1 MYDSHVKA
9 YRYNKFEQAGGFGMV
24 GGILGAISNS
34 ILGGINAHQQ
44 QKWNKQQQEN
54 WNKQF
59 EYTKWLNQVQMQ
71 REDTAVQRRAA
82 DLQAAGMN
90 RLMAAGDGAEAGTLT
105 SFQGNA
111 GGSAPQIDINPI
123 EAYLNAKQ
131 SQANIANTEAQ
142 TQLIRNKAE
151 SEKAGLNLKGAQ
163 KGYYDVLTANGKYE
177 GYKAMY
183 SALREM
189 NDYNIESTGGLKS
202 NDSSRA
208 NNMFSAI
215 DTLLRIAANK
225 LGIDIWGSPKK
236 EENKEAIEKVAEE
249 AIKNGQLTTKDW
261 AEKWKE
267 ISKMKNMA
275 EAWREFGKS
284 IIWGPK

>member
-1 MYDSHVKA
+1 M
-9 YRYNKFEQAGGFGMV
+9 E
-24 GGILGAISNS
+24 
-34 ILGGINAHQQ
+34 
-44 QKWNKQQQEN
+44 
-54 WNKQF
+54 
-59 EYTKWLNQVQMQ
+59 
-71 REDTAVQRRAA
+71 REDSAVQRRAA
-82 DLQAAGMN
+82 DLKAAGMN

-142 TQLIRNKAE
+142 TELVRNKAE
-151 SEKAGLNLKGAQ
+151 SEKASRDLKGAQ
-163 KGYYDVLTANGKYE
+163 KGYYEVLTANGKYE

-189 NDYNIESTGGLKS
+189 NDYNIEKEAGIKS

-208 NNMFSAI
+208 NNMWSAI
-215 DTLLRIAANK
+215 DTLLRIAASK
-225 LGIDIWGSPKK
+225 FGIDIWDSPNKP
-236 EENKEAIEKVAEE
+236 ENKEAFENIAEAAIE
-249 AIKNGQLTTKDW
+249 NGQFTTNDW
-261 AEKWKE
+261 AKKWKE